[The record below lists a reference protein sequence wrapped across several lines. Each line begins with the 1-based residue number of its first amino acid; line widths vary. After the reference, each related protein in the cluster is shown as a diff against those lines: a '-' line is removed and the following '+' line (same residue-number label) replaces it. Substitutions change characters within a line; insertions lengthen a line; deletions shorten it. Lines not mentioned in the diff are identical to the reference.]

1 MIVQV
6 PLGAS
11 VPPEKEM
18 VRGAVVVSVPPH
30 VDKERE
36 ETVNPEGNMSL
47 NEIPPKE
54 LVLGLVIMKVSVLVF
69 PVPIEVGKKLLERF
83 GTVGSAQPV
92 ITMLSR
98 YTVDVALALF
108 LVSAWMVN
116 LVVLLPV
123 DAAVAVAPVC
133 HIPFVVAIVVAAE
146 NAPPSAL
153 E

>member
-1 MIVQV
+1 
-6 PLGAS
+6 
-11 VPPEKEM
+11 M
-18 VRGAVVVSVPPH
+18 VRGAVVVSIPPH
-30 VDKERE
+30 VDKERD
-36 ETVNPEGNMSL
+36 ETVNPEGNTSL
-47 NEIPPKE
+47 NETPPKG
-54 LVLGLVIMKVSVLVF
+54 LVLGLVSVKARVLVL

-83 GTVGSAQPV
+83 GTVGREQPV

-98 YTVDVALALF
+98 YTVDVAFALF

-123 DAAVAVAPVC
+123 VAAVAVAPVC
-133 HIPFVVAIVVAAE
+133 HKPFVVAIVVAAE